1 MAIKLFIVI
10 FSKNLYNSSQLA
22 DYYLRNVKSKQYYKF
37 KFFINSTVYSMY
49 NNNKYT
55 YLVILETLRESVFNY
70 DLFRKVYLSYYKKEF
85 KGSNDRLT

>member
-1 MAIKLFIVI
+1 
-10 FSKNLYNSSQLA
+10 
-22 DYYLRNVKSKQYYKF
+22 
-37 KFFINSTVYSMY
+37 MY